1 MSLHQLQI
9 PEEGVDD
16 LVQFLMLDED
26 EYEIF
31 WQILN
36 DDDGSSGF
44 SFEQVARRLSAKTGR
59 SEKSARAVTTA
70 VVNIAYQSQDL
81 EIAADDAIEQ
91 LRPLLQQHDIDL
103 SGAVETRLRTLL
115 SGTKA
120 LNRRLKWVRLRNE
133 RFPEILRVDTD
144 TELRPLIG
152 DDGRVDAL
160 VPFSLLR
167 LDYRDENHDRQ
178 TLILRLTRDE
188 LEALATGFQDA
199 LEEFDSVVESM
210 SDEFDVLGD

>member
-36 DDDGSSGF
+36 DDDGSGDF

-103 SGAVETRLRTLL
+103 SGAVEKRLRTLL

-120 LNRRLKWVRLRNE
+120 LNRRLKWVRLRND

-188 LEALATGFQDA
+188 LEALATGFHDA
-199 LEEFDSVVESM
+199 LKEFDSVVDSM
-210 SDEFDVLGD
+210 SGEFDVLGD

>member
-16 LVQFLMLDED
+16 LVEFLRLEED

-36 DDDGSSGF
+36 DDGSSDF

-81 EIAADDAIEQ
+81 EIASDDAIEQ

-120 LNRRLKWVRLRNE
+120 LNRRLKWVRLRND

-188 LEALATGFQDA
+188 LEALATGFQNA
-199 LEEFDSVVESM
+199 LKEFDSVVDSM
-210 SDEFDVLGD
+210 SGEFDVLGD